1 MTASAFTLLF
11 LTGLTLST
19 GLRLWLATRQIAHVE
34 RHRDRVPDDF
44 SATVGL
50 AAHQRAA
57 EYTVGKMRLARWHPL
72 TNALVLLILTLG
84 GGIQILHDVWAAAG
98 WEGGSL
104 GHGVALIASVG
115 IVGWLVDLPFGWI
128 RTFGLEARFGFNR
141 MTPTLFWSDTARQAA
156 LAVALGL
163 PILVGLLWII
173 EAAGEWWWLYAWAGW
188 MSLNLGMMVIW
199 PTFIAPL
206 FNRFAPLAEGETKGR
221 VEALLTRC
229 GFRSNGLFVM
239 DGSRRS
245 AHGNAYFT
253 GLGAA
258 KRIVFFDTLLE
269 KLAPTEIE
277 AVLAHE
283 LGHFR
288 HHHVIKRLVVLGG
301 AFLVFFALLA
311 WLTGQPWFFQG
322 LGVAAQ
328 DTPTALIL
336 FAEVLPVLLFPLA
349 PVLSVWSRRHE
360 FQADHYAA
368 THANPE
374 DLISALIK
382 LYRDNASTLTPD
394 PVYSSVNDSHPPALQ
409 RVAQLRKWQEAKA

>member
-11 LTGLTLST
+11 AMGLALAT
-19 GLRLWLATRQIAHVE
+19 GLRVWLATRQIRHVE
-34 RHRDRVPDDF
+34 MHRGQVPDDF
-44 SATVGL
+44 SATVSL

-57 EYTVGKMRLARWHPL
+57 DYTVGKMRLARWHL
-72 TNALVLLILTLG
+72 LMDTVLLLSLTLG
-84 GGIQILHDVWAAAG
+84 GGVQVLHELWASQWPAG
-98 WEGGSL
+98 GL
-104 GHGVALIASVG
+104 AHGVGLIASVG
-115 IVGWLVDLPFGWI
+115 VIGWLVGLPFSWF
-128 RTFGLEARFGFNR
+128 RTFSLEARFGFNR
-141 MTPTLFWSDTARQAA
+141 MTQRLFWSDTVRQAA
-156 LAVALGL
+156 LAAVLGL
-163 PILVGLLWII
+163 PILAGLLWVID
-173 EAAGEWWWLYAWAGW
+173 AAGQHWWLYAWACW
-188 MSLNLGMMVIW
+188 MALNLGMMVIW

-206 FNRFAPLAEGETKGR
+206 FNRFDPLADGETKGR

-258 KRIVFFDTLLE
+258 KRIVFFDTLLD
-269 KLAPTEIE
+269 KLGPTEIE

-288 HHHVIKRLVVLGG
+288 HHHVVKRLVVLGG
-301 AFLVFFALLA
+301 AFLGFFALLA
-311 WLTGQPWFFQG
+311 WLAGQPWFFHG
-322 LGVAAQ
+322 LGVSAQ
-328 DTPTALIL
+328 DTPTALVL

-349 PVLSVWSRRHE
+349 PLLSLWSRRHE

-368 THANPE
+368 THANPG
-374 DLISALIK
+374 DLISALLK

-394 PVYSSVNDSHPPALQ
+394 PIYSSVNDSHPPAAQ
-409 RVAQLRKWQEAKA
+409 RVAQLRRWQEAGA